1 MPAALSLRQVIPP
14 ELGVDASLLLVQL
27 RERIAGLEAACADE
41 RNRTGGRRVLGRR
54 AILAQDWR
62 DKPSST
68 EPHRNL
74 RPRFAARDPETRI
87 VAILEHRDFVRAYR
101 SARALWLAGL
111 AAVFPPGTYW
121 LRRFA
126 AVPIAAT
133 A

>member
-1 MPAALSLRQVIPP
+1 LPAALSLRQVIPP

-27 RERIAGLEAACADE
+27 RERVAGLEAACADA

-68 EPHRNL
+68 EPRRNL
-74 RPRFAARDPETRI
+74 RLRRQRSRDSYRG
-87 VAILEHRDFVRAYR
+87 VLEHRDFVRADR